1 MRTRHACLRHDNGA
15 GVQGRTVAGNQFE
28 SKSHQLTGIY
38 EPSAVQQLADGR
50 FLVAEDEKARP
61 FSAFSFDAGG
71 GVRTT
76 ELKPRLLQFFSD
88 AWRLDDLE
96 GLAIDGSGFLYA
108 ITSFSRTD
116 EGFEKSDREKLVRF
130 RVDGDRLVDGRVVRG
145 LKRALTGRHPA
156 LARAAAVRDVKNGG
170 GLNIESL
177 DVSPDQQQLL
187 LGFRGPLV
195 DGCAVVA
202 RVGSLPALFEGGE
215 PDVGAKLELLDLEGA
230 GIRSMSFVPWLGEYL
245 VVGGPLDK
253 SDAGFTLWLWQ
264 GPSGRVR
271 RVRPW
276 NADLS
281 RCEGVCPALIDGRES
296 LVLVRDDGDRKA
308 GRSATFSWLD
318 AKRLETA

>member
-1 MRTRHACLRHDNGA
+1 MA
-15 GVQGRTVAGNQFE
+15 GSQFE

-50 FLVAEDEKARP
+50 FLVVEDEKARP
-61 FSAFSFDAGG
+61 FSSFSFDTGG
-71 GVRTT
+71 AVRST
-76 ELKPRLLQFFSD
+76 ELKPGLLQFFSN
-88 AWRLDDLE
+88 AWRLEDLE

-116 EGFEKSDREKLVRF
+116 EGLEKSNREKLVRF

-187 LGFRGPLV
+187 IGFRGPLV

-202 RVGSLPALFEGGE
+202 RVGSLPALFEGGK
-215 PDVGAKLELLDLEGA
+215 PDVGAELELLDLEGA

-253 SDAGFTLWLWQ
+253 SDAGFTLWLWP

-276 NADLS
+276 NAELS

>member
-1 MRTRHACLRHDNGA
+1 MLVPRHDNGA

-50 FLVAEDEKARP
+50 FLVVEDEKARP
-61 FSAFSFDAGG
+61 FSAFSFDAAG
-71 GVRTT
+71 GVQAS
-76 ELKPRLLQFFSD
+76 ELKPGLLQFFSS
-88 AWRLDDLE
+88 AWQLEDLE
-96 GLAIDGSGFLYA
+96 GLAIDGSDFVYA

-116 EGFEKSDREKLVRF
+116 EGRENKNREKLIRF
-130 RVDGDRLVDGRVVRG
+130 RIDGDRLVDGRVARG

-170 GLNIESL
+170 GLNIEAL

-187 LGFRGPLV
+187 IGFRGPLV
-195 DGCAVVA
+195 DGSAVVA
-202 RVGSLPALFEGGE
+202 RVGSLPGLFEGGE
-215 PDVGAKLELLDLEGA
+215 PDVGATLELLDLGGA

-253 SDAGFTLWLWQ
+253 LNAGFTLWLWQ
-264 GPSGRVR
+264 GPSGSVR
-271 RVRPW
+271 RVHQW
-276 NADLS
+276 SADLS
-281 RCEGVCPALIDGRES
+281 RCEGVCPALIDARES

-318 AKRLETA
+318 ATRLKTA

>member
-1 MRTRHACLRHDNGA
+1 MADRP
-15 GVQGRTVAGNQFE
+15 FE
-28 SKSHQLTGIY
+28 SKSHPLTGIY

-50 FLVAEDEKARP
+50 FLVVEDEKARP
-61 FSAFSFDAGG
+61 FSAFSLDAAG
-71 GVRTT
+71 GVRST
-76 ELKPRLLQFFSD
+76 ELKPTLLQSFSS

-116 EGFEKSDREKLVRF
+116 EGSEKSDREKLVRF
-130 RVDGDRLVDGRVVRG
+130 RVEGDRLVDGRVVRG
-145 LKRALTGRHPA
+145 LKRALTDRHPA

-170 GLNIESL
+170 GLNIEAL
-177 DVSPDQQQLL
+177 DVSPDQRQLL
-187 LGFRGPLV
+187 IAFRGPLV

-202 RVGSLPALFEGGE
+202 PVGSLPRLFEGGE
-215 PDVGAKLELLDLEGA
+215 PEVSAELELLDLGGA

-253 SDAGFTLWLWQ
+253 SDTGFTLWLWQ
-264 GPSGRVR
+264 GPSGRAR

-276 NADLS
+276 NADMS

-308 GRSATFSWLD
+308 GRCATFSWLD
-318 AKRLETA
+318 AKRLETM